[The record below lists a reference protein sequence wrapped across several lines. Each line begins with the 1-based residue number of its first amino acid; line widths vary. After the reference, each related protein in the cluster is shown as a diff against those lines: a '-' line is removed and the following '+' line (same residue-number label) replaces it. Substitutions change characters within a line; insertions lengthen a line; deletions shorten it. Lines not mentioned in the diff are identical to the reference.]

1 MSTRKLNKR
10 ESVAEWYAMNVFNNI
25 EWAETE
31 SAVEWL
37 VMNLSRKAFN
47 ELKEIYDEQMSNL
60 EAEGFFK

>member
-1 MSTRKLNKR
+1 MSARKQTQR
-10 ESVAEWYAMNVFNNI
+10 EMVAEWYAMNVFNNI

-37 VMNLSRKAFN
+37 VTNLSRRAFN